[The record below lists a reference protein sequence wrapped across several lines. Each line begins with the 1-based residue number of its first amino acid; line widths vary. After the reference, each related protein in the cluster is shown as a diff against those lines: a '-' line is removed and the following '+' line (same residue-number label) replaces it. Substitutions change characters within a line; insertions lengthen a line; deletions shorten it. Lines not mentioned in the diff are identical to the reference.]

1 MMGQVH
7 GKIDLEAK
15 GGKLYGFIN
24 ALRKHGV
31 LCQNQRCC
39 GDVFYCRTETREKQL
54 LEELAKQYHVTLQLH
69 ERKTLRFWLVR
80 NRFRFGIPIG
90 LLLAAA
96 FLFYTSNVVMK
107 IEIQGNQ
114 TVTEEEILTVLA
126 QEGVERGCW
135 MPSLR
140 YAHCER
146 QLQIK
151 LSPLCWAAM
160 RHTGNRLVVEVR
172 EATEKPEMYLD
183 RQPCNLVAA
192 KPAQIVDLS
201 IRDGQV
207 MRLIGD
213 AVQEG
218 ELLVS
223 GILADDKGHTTLHH
237 ASGSV
242 IGEYQETQTF
252 FCSYAQSIRTKTG
265 RCKENQSLNFFSCSI
280 PIGKEQNPY
289 ADYNCQVTENFF
301 SLFGME
307 LPISLVH
314 TDYEEY
320 ESMQLTFTPEEAQ
333 QDLQEQMERYETNFL
348 QETEILNR
356 ETNVTESED
365 CAVLTVTYTLRG
377 EIGMQQELLVPDRPQ
392 PVVPGT
398 TTEGS

>member
-69 ERKTLRFWLVR
+69 ERQTLRFWLVR

-126 QEGVERGCW
+126 QEGVERGSW

-160 RHTGNRLVVEVR
+160 RNR
-172 EATEKPEMYLD
+172 EA
-183 RQPCNLVAA
+183 
-192 KPAQIVDLS
+192 
-201 IRDGQV
+201 
-207 MRLIGD
+207 GD
-213 AVQEG
+213 VPGSSAVQ
-218 ELLVS
+218 
-223 GILADDKGHTTLHH
+223 
-237 ASGSV
+237 
-242 IGEYQETQTF
+242 F
-252 FCSYAQSIRTKTG
+252 G
-265 RCKENQSLNFFSCSI
+265 RCKACTNCGFVHSGWAGDAIDRRRCAGRRIVGQRHSC
-280 PIGKEQNPY
+280 
-289 ADYNCQVTENFF
+289 
-301 SLFGME
+301 
-307 LPISLVH
+307 
-314 TDYEEY
+314 
-320 ESMQLTFTPEEAQ
+320 
-333 QDLQEQMERYETNFL
+333 R
-348 QETEILNR
+348 
-356 ETNVTESED
+356 
-365 CAVLTVTYTLRG
+365 
-377 EIGMQQELLVPDRPQ
+377 
-392 PVVPGT
+392 
-398 TTEGS
+398 